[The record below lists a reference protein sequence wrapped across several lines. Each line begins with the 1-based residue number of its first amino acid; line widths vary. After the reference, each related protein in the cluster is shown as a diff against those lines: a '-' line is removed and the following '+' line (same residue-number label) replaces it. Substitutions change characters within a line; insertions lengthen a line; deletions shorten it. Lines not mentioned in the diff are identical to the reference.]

1 MLILAFAAA
10 ALIAG
15 IDQLIKIWILG
26 NFELY
31 EERPFL
37 QIGSLDILH
46 LHYIQNTGSAFSSF
60 AGMTWLLLIVTGIG
74 IGVCVYYLV
83 NKSKNRPLLFWSLT
97 MILGGA
103 VGNMIDRIFRGGAV
117 VDYLDVQLFRFAI
130 FNFADCFI
138 TVGTA
143 LLAVYILFF
152 AEKDDKHLKA
162 AEKSEVPE
170 KTDDPA

>member
-1 MLILAFAAA
+1 MLIVAFVAA

-15 IDQLIKIWILG
+15 IDQLIKLWIVG
-26 NFELY
+26 NFQLY

-46 LHYIQNTGSAFSSF
+46 LHYIRNTGSAFSSF
-60 AGMTWLLLIVTGIG
+60 AGMTWLLLIVTAV
-74 IGVCVYYLV
+74 GVGACIYFLV
-83 NKSKNRPLLFWSLT
+83 NKSKDRPLLFWSLT

-117 VDYLDVQLFRFAI
+117 VDYLDVKL

-138 TVGTA
+138 TVGTV

-152 AEKDDKHLKA
+152 MERDDKHPKTA
-162 AEKSEVPE
+162 KQPGSKEQ
-170 KTDDPA
+170 TDDPA